1 MESGFDAKKNFVVGK
16 NLISN
21 DKLAKIDQSKIVD
34 LDDEGDNEFM
44 EKLKADENEEI
55 VLDLG

>member
-21 DKLAKIDQSKIVD
+21 DKLSKIDQSKIVD

>member
-1 MESGFDAKKNFVVGK
+1 MESGFDTKKNFVVGK

-21 DKLAKIDQSKIVD
+21 DKLSKIDQSKIVD